1 VKTTGFRGLNSI
13 FAFAGLKIVNSSAE
27 AATESI
33 SPDHR
38 REVAVLLGLA
48 LALLAAMLLSLVFGR
63 FSIPLT
69 TVLDVARHHLT
80 GFPLEPEQVQAGV
93 VITSV
98 RLPRICL
105 AVLVGAALS
114 VSGAAYQGL
123 FRNPMVSPDVLGVSS
138 GAGAGA
144 SLAILWGWPSLG
156 IQALA
161 FAFGLGAVTMVMF
174 VARVV
179 GRGGGNSIL
188 ILILAGIV
196 ISALFS
202 ALGSLVKYLGASDT
216 QLMEMVLWLL
226 GSLARTG
233 AWSSVL
239 IVLAALIVGALPLY
253 LLRWKINA
261 MSFGEEE
268 ARALGVNVGRLRLI
282 IIICATLLTASA
294 VSLCGLIG
302 WVGLIIPHLSRFLVG
317 PNHRILLPTA
327 MLGGGLFMLIA
338 DNFARVIVRGELPI
352 GILTAFIGAPLF
364 IYILCRSR
372 KDWA

>member
-1 VKTTGFRGLNSI
+1 
-13 FAFAGLKIVNSSAE
+13 
-27 AATESI
+27 
-33 SPDHR
+33 
-38 REVAVLLGLA
+38 
-48 LALLAAMLLSLVFGR
+48 M
-63 FSIPLT
+63 
-69 TVLDVARHHLT
+69 
-80 GFPLEPEQVQAGV
+80 
-93 VITSV
+93 
-98 RLPRICL
+98 
-105 AVLVGAALS
+105 S

-161 FAFGLGAVTMVMF
+161 FAFGLGAVTLVMF

-179 GRGGGNSIL
+179 GRDGGNSIL

-202 ALGSLVKYLGASDT
+202 ALGSLVKYLGASDM
-216 QLMEMVLWLL
+216 QLQEMVLWLL

-233 AWSSVL
+233 GWSNVL
-239 IVLAALIVGALPLY
+239 VVSTALIVAALPLY

-261 MSFGEEE
+261 LSFGEEE
-268 ARALGVNVGRLRLI
+268 ALALGVNVGRLRLI

-338 DNFARVIVRGELPI
+338 DNFARAVVRGELPI

>member
-1 VKTTGFRGLNSI
+1 MNFSTETSGKN
-13 FAFAGLKIVNSSAE
+13 
-27 AATESI
+27 AA
-33 SPDHR
+33 PGRR
-38 REVAVLLGLA
+38 RELAVLLGLA
-48 LALLAAMLLSLVFGR
+48 AALVAAVLLSLVFGR
-63 FSIPLT
+63 FSIPLA
-69 TVLDVARHHLT
+69 TVLDVVRHHLT
-80 GFPLEPEQVQAGV
+80 GYQLEPEQIQAGA

-98 RLPRICL
+98 RLPRVCL
-105 AVLVGAALS
+105 AVIVGAALS
-114 VSGAAYQGL
+114 TSGAAYQGL

-144 SLAILWGWPSLG
+144 SLAILWGWPSLSV
-156 IQALA
+156 QALA
-161 FAFGLGAVTMVMF
+161 FAFGLGAVTLVIF
-174 VARVV
+174 VAKVV
-179 GRGGGNSIL
+179 GRDGGNSVL

-202 ALGSLVKYLGASDT
+202 ALGSLVKYLGANDQ

-233 AWSSVL
+233 GWLSVL
-239 IVLAALIVGALPLY
+239 TALIALIAGVLPLY

-268 ARALGVNVGRLRLI
+268 ARALGINVGRLRLI

-302 WVGLIIPHLSRFLVG
+302 WVGLIIPHMSRFMVG

-327 MLGGGLFMLIA
+327 MLGGGFFMLVA
-338 DNFARVIVRGELPI
+338 DNFARVVVRGELPI

-364 IYILCRSR
+364 IYILCRGR
-372 KDWA
+372 RDWG

>member
-1 VKTTGFRGLNSI
+1 M
-13 FAFAGLKIVNSSAE
+13 NSSAGTY
-27 AATESI
+27 AESVA
-33 SPDHR
+33 SDHR
-38 REVAVLLGLA
+38 RELAVLLGLA
-48 LALLAAMLLSLVFGR
+48 AALMAAMLLSLVFGR
-63 FSIPLT
+63 FSIPLA
-69 TVLDVARHHLT
+69 TVLDVARHYLT
-80 GFPLEPEQVQAGV
+80 GYPLEPEQVQAGV
-93 VITSV
+93 VITAV

-105 AVLVGAALS
+105 AVIVGAALS

-161 FAFGLGAVTMVMF
+161 FAFGLGAVTLVMF

-179 GRGGGNSIL
+179 GRDGGNSIL

-202 ALGSLVKYLGASDT
+202 ALGSLVKYLGASDM
-216 QLMEMVLWLL
+216 QLQEMVLWLL

-233 AWSSVL
+233 GWSNVL
-239 IVLAALIVGALPLY
+239 VVSIALIVAALPLY

-261 MSFGEEE
+261 LSFGEEE
-268 ARALGVNVGRLRLI
+268 ALALGVNVGRLRLI

-338 DNFARVIVRGELPI
+338 DNFARAVVRGELPI